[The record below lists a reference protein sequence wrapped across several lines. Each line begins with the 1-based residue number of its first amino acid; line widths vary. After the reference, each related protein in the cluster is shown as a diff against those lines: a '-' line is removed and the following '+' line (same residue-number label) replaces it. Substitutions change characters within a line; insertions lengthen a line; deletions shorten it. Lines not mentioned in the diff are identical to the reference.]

1 MTDPVSVGSG
11 SSTALVVWDS
21 HQPEQPAAVSVRT
34 ARPELAIV
42 VYRPPRQNVAEEDDG
57 NACDDGPARLSLTK
71 LLKGGSSKLN
81 GGAPA
86 DETPA
91 TEAAASPAS
100 DPHDWV
106 AQSTATQR
114 SLAELSQKAA
124 LQTALMKLQSDLN
137 DANVSF
143 IKHIGSSVK
152 AAAQ

>member
-1 MTDPVSVGSG
+1 MTDPVSVGAG
-11 SSTALVVWDS
+11 SSTALVVWDTDPPTQS
-21 HQPEQPAAVSVRT
+21 VPAPALDTR
-34 ARPELAIV
+34 REMAII
-42 VYRPPRQNVAEEDDG
+42 VYRRPQQDVAEDD
-57 NACDDGPARLSLTK
+57 DDDDFDDRPARQTLTD

-81 GGAPA
+81 GGVCA

-114 SLAELSQKAA
+114 SLAELGQKAA
-124 LQTALMKLQSDLN
+124 IQAALLKLQSDLN
-137 DANVSF
+137 DSNVSF